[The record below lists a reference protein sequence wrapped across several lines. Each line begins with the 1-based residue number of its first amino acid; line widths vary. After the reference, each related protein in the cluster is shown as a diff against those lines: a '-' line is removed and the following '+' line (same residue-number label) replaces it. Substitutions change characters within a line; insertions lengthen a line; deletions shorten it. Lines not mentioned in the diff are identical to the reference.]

1 MIARAVTLALAFS
14 CAAPAWGQ
22 ADATEP
28 AVSPADAQVKGAD
41 VELMRAVREVTS
53 RIAGILQAPKTPTL
67 LAVRADE
74 SIRVEQARVRA
85 LRLLPASVAAARGRA
100 WSDLGL
106 GTGSEPA
113 ELVEALALDV
123 PGMTFD
129 AAKTKLLV
137 DPSRLT
143 GDESAGNPY
152 EDEDATLFH
161 ATGVAPDEPI
171 VGHYAAHLL
180 IDGADPDGVP
190 TTDAYLAKAALAEG
204 SANVAALVL
213 LFGGVGLESEVVA
226 GKLRPDDVLGGRLV
240 ATSAYAGSSVV
251 TSFLQ
256 FVYLDGFAQTAAL
269 AKRGDVRRLAQ
280 ERKQRR
286 TTRDVI
292 HTDRAPAVPVEI
304 PLPAIPESLGLVP
317 VDRDA
322 LGEEGIIVLVSLLT
336 GKDNL
341 GLIAGDGWL
350 ADSLWRYEPPG
361 GGAGMTVWVSR
372 WQTAEEAKDF
382 AYSLER
388 CLQARFPGVVLQEPG
403 AGTKALERADRSYRL
418 ELDGTEVRFRV
429 AEPAIERRIQDAGK
443 KKSPTPS
450 QPPKKK

>member
-1 MIARAVTLALAFS
+1 MIARAVALTVAVW
-14 CAAPAWGQ
+14 CVAPAWGQ
-22 ADATEP
+22 ADP
-28 AVSPADAQVKGAD
+28 AAPTASPADSQVKGAD

-67 LAVRADE
+67 MAVRADE
-74 SIRVEQARVRA
+74 TVRAEQARVRA

-106 GTGSEPA
+106 GTGTDPA
-113 ELVEALALDV
+113 ELVEALALDL

-143 GDESAGNPY
+143 GDESAGEPY

-161 ATGVAPDEPI
+161 ATGVAPDEP
-171 VGHYAAHLL
+171 VAGHYAAHLL
-180 IDGADPDGVP
+180 IDGADPEGVP

-213 LFGGVGLESEVVA
+213 LFGGVGLESEVIA

-240 ATSAYAGSSVV
+240 ATGAYAGSPVV
-251 TSFLQ
+251 SSFLQ

-269 AKRGDVRRLAQ
+269 AKQGDVRRLAL

-304 PLPAIPESLGLVP
+304 PAPVIPESLGLVP

-372 WQTAEEAKDF
+372 WQSAEEAKDF

-403 AGTKALERADRSYRL
+403 AGTKTLERPDRSYRL
-418 ELDGTEVRFRV
+418 EMEGTEVRFRA
-429 AEPAIERRIQDAGK
+429 AEPAIEKRIQDAAK
-443 KKSPTPS
+443 KKSPAPS
-450 QPPKKK
+450 QPSKKK

>member
-22 ADATEP
+22 EDATEP
-28 AVSPADAQVKGAD
+28 AVPPADAQVKGAD
-41 VELMRAVREVTS
+41 VELMRAVREVAS
-53 RIAGILQAPKTPTL
+53 RIAGILQASKTTTL

-74 SIRVEQARVRA
+74 TVRIEQARARA
-85 LRLLPASVAAARGRA
+85 LRLLPAGVAAARGRA
-100 WSDLGL
+100 WNDLGL
-106 GTGSEPA
+106 GTGTEPA
-113 ELVEALALDV
+113 DLAFALALDL

-129 AAKTKLLV
+129 ATKTKLLV

-161 ATGVAPDEPI
+161 TTGVAPDEP
-171 VGHYAAHLL
+171 VAGHYAAHLV
-180 IDGADPDGVP
+180 IDGADPEGVP

-213 LFGGVGLESEVVA
+213 LFGGVGLESEVIA

-240 ATSAYAGSSVV
+240 AASAYADSAVV
-251 TSFLQ
+251 SSFLQ

-269 AKRGDVRRLAQ
+269 AKRGDLRRLAL

-292 HTDRAPAVPVEI
+292 HVDRTPAVPVEI
-304 PLPAIPESLGLVP
+304 PAPAILESLGLVP
-317 VDRDA
+317 VDRDT

-350 ADSLWRYEPPG
+350 ADSLWRYEPSG

-372 WQTAEEAKDF
+372 WQSDEEAKDF

-388 CLQARFPGVVLQEPG
+388 CLQARFPGVALQESG
-403 AGTKALERADRSYRL
+403 VGTKTVERADRSFRL

-429 AEPAIERRIQDAGK
+429 ADPSIERRIQDAAK

-450 QPPKKK
+450 RPPKKK